1 MHSPDLHPAPGT
13 KRPEAPVKQVE
24 TGKLMSG
31 AEMLLECLAREGVDV
46 FYGYPGGVTIPFY
59 DSLYDHHIKHILV
72 RHEENA
78 CFAAEGYA
86 RATGK
91 VGVCC
96 ATSGPGAT
104 NLVTGLVDA
113 MMDSIPIVAITG
125 QVHSKLIGSD
135 AFQEA
140 DTFGITRP
148 ATKHNFM
155 VKTLAELP
163 QIVHEAFYIAASGRP
178 GPVLV
183 DIPKDVFQARG
194 HYTPVETIH
203 LPGYKV
209 FTEGHTGQIRRAAQ
223 LILEAERP
231 MVYAGGGIVAANA
244 SAELTEFVELADSP
258 AVTTLMALGA
268 LSASHKNYISMPGMH
283 GSYAANMAMTEC
295 DLLIALGTRFDDRV
309 TGSLH
314 TFARHARVIHVDID
328 PAEVGKNRNPD
339 IPIVG
344 DVRRVLQKLNRVIQE
359 LAPEFGNKKAP
370 ARAKWWNTV
379 RGWMAERPY
388 DRPHADNEIKPQHLM
403 DEIDRMSNGQ
413 AIVCSDVGQHQ
424 MWAAQLIRFNEPR
437 LWINSGGLG
446 SMGFGLPAAM
456 GAQMARPDKLVF
468 AICGDG
474 GFQMSIPELATIA
487 SHALPI
493 KIIVMNNGY
502 LGMVRQW
509 QTLFYNNRL
518 SSVVLDSFPDAEKLA
533 AAYGF
538 KGRTID
544 KPWQLTEALQTAIN
558 EPGPYLLNVMVT
570 PNENVYPMVPAGGA
584 INEMVFA
591 PETPVAV

>member
-1 MHSPDLHPAPGT
+1 MQT
-13 KRPEAPVKQVE
+13 E
-24 TGKLMSG
+24 TGKLMTG
-31 AEMLLECLAREGVDV
+31 AEILLECLAREGVDC
-46 FYGYPGGVTIPFY
+46 FFGYPGGVTLPFY
-59 DSLYDHHIKHILV
+59 DALYDSHIRHVLV

-140 DTFGITRP
+140 DTFGITRS

-155 VKTLAELP
+155 VKNVKELP

-183 DIPKDVFQARG
+183 DIPKDVFQALG
-194 HYTPVETIH
+194 HYVPVESIH

-209 FTEGHTGQIRRAAQ
+209 FTEGHAGQIRRAAQ
-223 LILEAERP
+223 MIWEAERP
-231 MVYAGGGIVAANA
+231 LVYAGGGVVAANA
-244 SAELTEFVELADSP
+244 SAELTELVDFANFPTVC
-258 AVTTLMALGA
+258 TLMGLGA
-268 LSASHKNYISMPGMH
+268 LSASHPAYISMPGMH
-283 GSYAANMAMTEC
+283 GSYAANMAMTES
-295 DLLIALGTRFDDRV
+295 DLLIALGVRFDDRV
-309 TGSLH
+309 TGQLA
-314 TFARHARVIHVDID
+314 TFARHAKVIHIDID
-328 PAEVGKNRNPD
+328 PAEIGKNRAPE

-344 DVRRVLQKLNRVIQE
+344 DVKRVLQKLNKNLQE
-359 LAPEFGNKKAP
+359 IEAEAKPAKAK
-370 ARAKWWNTV
+370 ARAAWSEKIA
-379 RGWMAERPY
+379 GWKAERPY
-388 DRPHADNEIKPQHLM
+388 DRPRADQEIKPQHLM
-403 DEIDRMSNGQ
+403 DEIDRLSNGQ
-413 AIVCSDVGQHQ
+413 AIVTSDVGQHQ

-446 SMGFGLPAAM
+446 AMGFGLPSAL

-474 GFQMSIPELATIA
+474 GFQMAIPELATIA
-487 SHALPI
+487 SHSLPI

-509 QTLFYNNRL
+509 QTLFYKNRL
-518 SSVVLDSFPDAEKLA
+518 SAVELDCFPDAEKLA

-538 KGRTID
+538 RGRTID
-544 KPWQLTEALQTAIN
+544 KAWQLTEALETAIK
-558 EPGPYLLNVMVT
+558 EPGPYLLNVRVT
-570 PNENVYPMVPAGGA
+570 PDENVYPMVPAGGS
-584 INEMVFA
+584 ISDMVFA
-591 PETPVAV
+591 PAAPVEVA